1 VRKTFVGHGT
11 FVGEVVRCTPYTD
24 KVLFSV
30 EYSDG
35 DQEDMDLEEVKQ
47 HLVPVGEETQAR
59 SSGGTRGAADPAAAA
74 AIAAANAFLSS
85 SSSSSSSSFSS
96 SSFASSSSFFSSNAA
111 AAITAATALLVR
123 SAVPGR
129 KDSEMGECIED
140 SEDSGGESREE

>member
-30 EYSDG
+30 QYPDG

-47 HLVPVGEETQAR
+47 HLVPVGEKTQAGSR
-59 SSGGTRGAADPAAAA
+59 GGGREAADPAAAA

-85 SSSSSSSSFSS
+85 SSSLSSFSS
-96 SSFASSSSFFSSNAA
+96 SSFASSSSSFSSNAA

-123 SAVPGR
+123 SVVPGH
-129 KDSEMGECIED
+129 KDSEMGKSSED
-140 SEDSGGESREE
+140 SEDSGESSEE

>member
-1 VRKTFVGHGT
+1 MRKTFVGHGT

-30 EYSDG
+30 QYPDG

-47 HLVPVGEETQAR
+47 HLVPVGEKTQAGSR
-59 SSGGTRGAADPAAAA
+59 A
-74 AIAAANAFLSS
+74 SS
-85 SSSSSSSSFSS
+85 SSS
-96 SSFASSSSFFSSNAA
+96 FSSNAA

-129 KDSEMGECIED
+129 KDSEMGECSD
-140 SEDSGGESREE
+140 DGEDSGGESREE